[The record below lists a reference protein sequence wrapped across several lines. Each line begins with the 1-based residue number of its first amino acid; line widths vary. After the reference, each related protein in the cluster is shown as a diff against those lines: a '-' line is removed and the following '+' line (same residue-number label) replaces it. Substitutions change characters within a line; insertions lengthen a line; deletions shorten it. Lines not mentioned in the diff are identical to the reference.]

1 MVEIRKTWTLEEA
14 RNIDFDNYSKI
25 VQRFEPRDY
34 GRENQPFAFPGPLA
48 RNISQ
53 NSTKIKRGFMRSI
66 ILGGDVAN
74 KLTPGKTAGS
84 TTAPGNIRLNF
95 QFNPEY
101 IERRVSQ
108 SPGAVNP
115 LLQNPQNLTQ
125 AVPGTAV
132 FNFTMLFN
140 REAEVA
146 AQRKRFVRSDG
157 TIEEPLN
164 FNLFAGED
172 FNEQSLEDALK
183 DPGKVGVMHDLNL
196 FDKIIGQ
203 GITSELVDT
212 ITRYTQQQVIAINN
226 NIDNETD
233 EDKKKRIEFEQDQQ
247 TAFSSSINKNFGN
260 SAFLNPMP
268 VRIVFSDLFMVE
280 GLIVGSAV
288 AFQKFNQDMIPTIC
302 QVNCE
307 LMALYVGFAKRKAFL
322 SDNLTDWATTQAN
335 NAQDNAN
342 AVNKA
347 KAEMLR
353 RIRGVKVVFNS
364 SESVNQRNNDDNALS
379 APGFN
384 EVGMRV
390 LRPTITSSFYPG
402 NNSTFDTRYV
412 TVPQWYNAFTGTHF
426 YPTIGTDVS
435 QQVLG
440 QFTQQ
445 QNASSSK
452 EVGKLPIAVFIEYNN
467 LTTTRT
473 QKGPTGNQQTITTK
487 TPLDAN
493 FDITWQLRDDS
504 TGLKKTLKAR
514 KENGEWK
521 EENYPEVGIKEIND
535 TYTLY
540 KNVYYVDPEDVPNKQ
555 AIKSSAKC
563 TFILTITMKQ
573 NIQGI
578 NGEISLTFKPIEIP
592 FQSTEPLY
600 YSPQAANVQHA
611 PLVKSL
617 KVFDPKGGPGGGLK
631 TS

>member
-1 MVEIRKTWTLEEA
+1 MADIRKTWTLEEA

-25 VQRFEPRDY
+25 VEAFEPRGDY
-34 GRENQPFAFPGPLA
+34 SRENKPFAFPGPLS

-53 NSTKIKRGFMRSI
+53 SSTKVKRGFMRSI

-74 KLTPGKTAGS
+74 ALTPGGKSNS
-84 TTAPGNIRLNF
+84 TSAPGNIRLNF

-132 FNFTMLFN
+132 FNFTMMFN

-146 AQRKRFVRSDG
+146 AQRQRFVRSDG
-157 TIEEPLN
+157 SIEEPLN
-164 FNLFAGED
+164 FNLFAKED
-172 FNEQSLEDALK
+172 FDEFSIEDSLK
-183 DPGKVGVMHDLNL
+183 DPGKVGVMHDLSL

-203 GITSELVDT
+203 GITKDLVDT

-226 NIDNETD
+226 NIDNETED
-233 EDKKKRIEFEQDQQ
+233 DKKQRIEFEQEQQ
-247 TAFSSSINKNFGN
+247 TAFDSSLQKNFGN

-322 SDNLTDWATTQAN
+322 SDNLTDWATTQARD
-335 NAQDNAN
+335 AQDNSN
-342 AVNKA
+342 AVNAA
-347 KAEMLR
+347 KAQMLR
-353 RIRGVKVVFNS
+353 RIRGVKVIFNS
-364 SESVNQRNNDDNALS
+364 SERENQQNNDNNVLS
-379 APGFN
+379 APTHN

-390 LRPTITSSFYPG
+390 LRPNISSSFYPG
-402 NNSTFDTRYV
+402 NNSNYNFRFV
-412 TVPQWYNAFTGTHF
+412 TVPQWFNAFTGTHF
-426 YPTIGTDVS
+426 YPTTSTNVS
-435 QQVLG
+435 QEVLS
-440 QFTQQ
+440 QFTDNQTS
-445 QNASSSK
+445 SSSK
-452 EVGKLPIAVFIEYNN
+452 EVGKLPVTVFIEYNN
-467 LTTTRT
+467 LSTVST
-473 QKGPTGNQQTITTK
+473 QQTPLGPKQITTK

-504 TGLKKTLKAR
+504 TGIKKGLKAR
-514 KENGEWK
+514 KENVEWK
-521 EENYPEVGIKEIND
+521 EDNYPLYGIKEVDN

-540 KNVYYVDPEDVPNKQ
+540 KNVYYIDPEDVPNKE
-555 AIKSSAKC
+555 AIKSTSKC
-563 TFILTITMKQ
+563 TFILTITMRQ
-573 NIQGI
+573 NVQGI
-578 NGEISLTFKPIEIP
+578 NGEVSLQFKPIEIP

-600 YSPQAANVQHA
+600 YSIIAQQSQHTS
-611 PLVKSL
+611 LVKTL
-617 KVFDPKGGPGGGLK
+617 KVFDPKGGPGGIK
-631 TS
+631 VS